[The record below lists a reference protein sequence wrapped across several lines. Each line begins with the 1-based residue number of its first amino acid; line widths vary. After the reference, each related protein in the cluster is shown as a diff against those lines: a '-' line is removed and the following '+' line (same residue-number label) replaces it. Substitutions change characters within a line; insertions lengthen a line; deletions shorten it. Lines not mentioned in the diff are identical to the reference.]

1 MKYKNYIINLKEHR
15 LKLKNQE
22 GSLLSVV
29 LYLKSKN
36 DEQVYLIKDQ
46 LIGYG
51 CYASEDNAKNIIH
64 DGIIHVDTKLPFGKS
79 KKDIK
84 KWSNNL
90 TIAFK
95 KIVNKRITEKTI
107 FKL

>member
-22 GSLLSVV
+22 GHLLSFV

-46 LIGYG
+46 LTRYG
-51 CYASEDNAKNIIH
+51 CYVSEDNVKNIIH
-64 DGIIHVDTKLPFGKS
+64 DGMIYVNSRLPFGKS
-79 KKDIK
+79 KKGIK
-84 KWSNNL
+84 KWDDDL

-95 KIVNKRITEKTI
+95 KIVDKRITEKTI

>member
-1 MKYKNYIINLKEHR
+1 MKYKNYNIDLREHR

-22 GSLLSVV
+22 GNLLSFV

-36 DEQVYLIKDQ
+36 DEKVYLIKDQ
-46 LIGYG
+46 LTRYG
-51 CYASEDNAKNIIH
+51 CYVSEDNVKNIIH
-64 DGIIHVDTKLPFGKS
+64 DGMIYVDTRLPFGKS
-79 KKDIK
+79 KKGIK
-84 KWSNNL
+84 KWSDNL

-95 KIVNKRITEKTI
+95 KIVDKRITEKTI